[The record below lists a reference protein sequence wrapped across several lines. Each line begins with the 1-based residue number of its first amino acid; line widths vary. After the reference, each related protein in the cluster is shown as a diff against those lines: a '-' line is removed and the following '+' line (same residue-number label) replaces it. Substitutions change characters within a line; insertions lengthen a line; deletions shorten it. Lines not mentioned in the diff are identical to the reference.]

1 MCQICYKE
9 NLEVLEGILIIE
21 DCKNISTVPIIEGL
35 QRISIRDCD
44 NIMTIPIIEG
54 LHTLTIYKCQSIA
67 TIPIIKGLHTLTIVN
82 CNNITTIPIIEGLQA
97 LTIYNCNNITTIPT
111 IKGLQEL
118 SVIRCKKISEKY
130 YTKNLNLLI
139 SFENTNRESVLKI
152 LKNIDKFIN
161 YAEERNT
168 LIQPTT
174 MLSAYIKYGIISIR
188 EVYHY
193 LVEEFFSFKKVK
205 K

>member
-1 MCQICYKE
+1 MCQICYNE

-44 NIMTIPIIEG
+44 NIMTIPIIE
-54 LHTLTIYKCQSIA
+54 
-67 TIPIIKGLHTLTIVN
+67 GLHTLTIVN

-130 YTKNLNLLI
+130 YTKNNLNYI
-139 SFENTNRESVLKI
+139 YYHNNDDAKCFYSINKI
-152 LKNIDKFIN
+152 KKWYKRRALYNKYKLCIHQMEELVIMDQMNPHKKDNI
-161 YAEERNT
+161 
-168 LIQPTT
+168 
-174 MLSAYIKYGIISIR
+174 
-188 EVYHY
+188 Y
-193 LVEEFFSFKKVK
+193 LQNIVNEFSYE
-205 K
+205 